1 MKDAV
6 KEAQRVMN
14 MHKKNVEEVE
24 VTLKFK
30 QEEGIGEGGKRM
42 KDVNEHK
49 GKGMSYAD

>member
-1 MKDAV
+1 MKDPV
-6 KEAQRVMN
+6 KEAQKVMN

-30 QEEGIGEGGKRM
+30 AEEGMGENGKM

>member
-1 MKDAV
+1 MDAV

-30 QEEGIGEGGKRM
+30 QEEGMGEGGKKM

-49 GKGMSYAD
+49 GKGMADAY

>member
-1 MKDAV
+1 MDAL
-6 KEAQRVMN
+6 KEAQKVMN

-30 QEEGIGEGGKRM
+30 TEEGMGESGKKM

-49 GKGMSYAD
+49 GKGMSYAS